1 MTRER
6 WRQLR
11 QFILINWF
19 WKPIWKGS
27 LILGPR
33 NKLAQRLFSIAD
45 GHCLLKPS
53 EMNTLLGYPIVEV
66 DGLPEPALVFGD
78 FRAYMEYKIRP
89 YKGKEST

>member
-33 NKLAQRLFSIAD
+33 NMLIQRLFAWAD

-53 EMNTLLGYPIVEV
+53 EMNTLLGYPIVKV
-66 DGLPEPALVFGD
+66 DGHQSLNWF
-78 FRAYMEYKIRP
+78 
-89 YKGKEST
+89 